1 MVGAGNRFAHAAARG
16 VADRPAVAFNPL
28 FLHGSVGLGKT
39 HLMQAVAHHL
49 LDARQGL
56 RIVFLSCEQFV
67 NHFIGALQHGSL
79 ESFRQ
84 RYRQADVLVVD
95 DIQLLANKAR
105 TQEEFFHTFNE
116 LHNARKQIVL
126 SSDSPPEE
134 IPALQERLV
143 SRFKWGLVGEIQ
155 APDFET
161 RVAILQHKA
170 EAQGVELPEEVSQF
184 IARNVEDNVRE
195 LEGALTRVHALA
207 SLSGRPISLPL
218 AREALGAE
226 IRQRARAVGID
237 DILAVVT
244 RHFGVKVSDLQSK
257 RRTQSIV
264 FPRQVAMFLAR
275 RMTQLSLEEIGGYF
289 GGRDHSTVLYA
300 IERVE
305 KRRQV
310 DGDLGSVLGEL
321 NHEVRAQIH
330 RGRR

>member
-1 MVGAGNRFAHAAARG
+1 
-16 VADRPAVAFNPL
+16 
-28 FLHGSVGLGKT
+28 
-39 HLMQAVAHHL
+39 
-49 LDARQGL
+49 
-56 RIVFLSCEQFV
+56 
-67 NHFIGALQHGSL
+67 
-79 ESFRQ
+79 
-84 RYRQADVLVVD
+84 
-95 DIQLLANKAR
+95 
-105 TQEEFFHTFNE
+105 
-116 LHNARKQIVL
+116 
-126 SSDSPPEE
+126 
-134 IPALQERLV
+134 
-143 SRFKWGLVGEIQ
+143 IQ

-170 EAQGVELPEEVSQF
+170 EGQALELSEEVSQF
-184 IARNVEDNVRE
+184 IAQNVENNVRE

-207 SLSGRPISLPL
+207 SLSGRPISLSL

-226 IRQRARAVGID
+226 IRQRFRAVGID

-244 RHFGVKVSDLQSK
+244 GHFGVKVSDLQSK

-289 GGRDHSTVLYA
+289 GGRDHTTVLYA

-321 NHEVRAQIH
+321 NHQVRAQIH